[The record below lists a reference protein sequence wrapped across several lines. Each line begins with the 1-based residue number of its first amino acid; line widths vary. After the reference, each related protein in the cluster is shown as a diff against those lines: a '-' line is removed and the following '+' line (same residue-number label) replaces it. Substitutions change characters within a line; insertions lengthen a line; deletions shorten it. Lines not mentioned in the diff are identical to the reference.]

1 MVSHTC
7 HIPPDL
13 LFTFLDNT
21 PYFRFVSPPSSTAAN
36 AAALM
41 TQMPRFVYL
50 RPSSIPGA
58 GMGVWAQ
65 EPIPAGTRFGPYTG
79 NNVNSIGYAW
89 KVSESYGYSLFADR
103 LWLRLCAERNF
114 SK

>member
-1 MVSHTC
+1 
-7 HIPPDL
+7 
-13 LFTFLDNT
+13 
-21 PYFRFVSPPSSTAAN
+21 
-36 AAALM
+36 M

-89 KVSESYGYSLFADR
+89 KVSESWGYWLFGYLPIVYHIGYAPSGI
-103 LWLRLCAERNF
+103 LVNNGSIVFRNN
-114 SK
+114 